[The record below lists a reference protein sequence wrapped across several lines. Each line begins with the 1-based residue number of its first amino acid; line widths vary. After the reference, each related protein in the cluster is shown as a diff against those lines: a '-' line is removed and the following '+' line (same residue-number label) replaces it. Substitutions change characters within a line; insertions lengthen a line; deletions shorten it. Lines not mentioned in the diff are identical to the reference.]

1 MERTRGALCRLSWPP
16 LPKHA
21 QVPHPPSHRPQPHLV
36 HRPGV
41 LVSPD
46 TRGNNLGSLSQLDL
60 RLSGRVGG
68 RAVGYYLVTT
78 LLAVSLGILLC
89 TTIQPGSEGG
99 EAGREAGHQG
109 GAASGGAA
117 DTLLDLL
124 TNCFPPNLVQATM
137 QQYKTVLEDP
147 GQETVEDKETGA
159 MLVPSQPHTWRL
171 AGSWTHSTNILGLVV
186 SSGLLS
192 VVAHHRAVQVFSLAT
207 GVSIALSGQEG
218 RPLLAF
224 FQSLSAVMMRVQHRI
239 VCPVYIVWR
248 AGDGLGGPPRPGRR
262 LLPHSRRDPADAE
275 CPGGAAETR
284 LVSSCFVTFRH
295 QDFAL
300 KPTNKNIIFSAVYQ
314 FMGVV
319 ALQVPADGDAGD
331 LPARPTGVA
340 RHLLPRH
347 PPPSLLLHRQDGPR
361 PRHRLRHGQQQR
373 HPAHHR
379 GQLGA
384 GKQGGVAEWFSLV
397 SCLLLFHFLSFS

>member
-1 MERTRGALCRLSWPP
+1 MEQIRGSLGAGERRRGVERTRGALCRLSWPP

-46 TRGNNLGSLSQLDL
+46 TRGNNLSSLSQLDL

-186 SSGLLS
+186 SYGLSS
-192 VVAHHRAVQVFSLAT
+192 VVSTTLCCT
-207 GVSIALSGQEG
+207 GVLPGHG
-218 RPLLAF
+218 GLHRP
-224 FQSLSAVMMRVQHRI
+224 V
-239 VCPVYIVWR
+239 
-248 AGDGLGGPPRPGRR
+248 RPGGQAAPR
-262 LLPHSRRDPADAE
+262 LLP
-275 CPGGAAETR
+275 
-284 LVSSCFVTFRH
+284 
-295 QDFAL
+295 
-300 KPTNKNIIFSAVYQ
+300 
-314 FMGVV
+314 V
-319 ALQVPADGDAGD
+319 ALRRHDAGTA
-331 LPARPTGVA
+331 PYCV
-340 RHLLPRH
+340 
-347 PPPSLLLHRQDGPR
+347 PSLHC
-361 PRHRLRHGQQQR
+361 
-373 HPAHHR
+373 
-379 GQLGA
+379 
-384 GKQGGVAEWFSLV
+384 VASR
-397 SCLLLFHFLSFS
+397 